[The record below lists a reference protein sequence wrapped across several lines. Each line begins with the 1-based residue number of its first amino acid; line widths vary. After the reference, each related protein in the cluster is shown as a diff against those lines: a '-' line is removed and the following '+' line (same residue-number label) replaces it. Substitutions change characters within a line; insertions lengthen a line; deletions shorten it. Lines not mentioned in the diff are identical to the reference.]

1 MKTHYNNSVGSFLGG
16 IFGHTQSLESKEVN
30 TLVNLANEPV
40 SISPLVYIIPILS
53 IAVFGVIYFSVLKK

>member
-1 MKTHYNNSVGSFLGG
+1 MKQYNNSIGGWLGDV
-16 IFGHTQSLESKEVN
+16 FGHTQSLESKEVN

-40 SISPLVYIIPILS
+40 SISPLVYIVPIIS